1 MELIEELLLT
11 DEEIDSIWN
20 NPANKTMQIEVPREQ
35 FRGLIKQIKNISAQ
49 ISQAQLA
56 KLQPYIEAERERAV
70 KEYRA
75 KVETILVNYADTVSE
90 SNAGSVYYLNGRSVD
105 EYLDLID
112 RAEIKQGSNQ

>member
-1 MELIEELLLT
+1 MELKDVMLT
-11 DEEIDSIWN
+11 DAEMKACYPDRPICNQNVFSCDECSGNCKAI
-20 NPANKTMQIEVPREQ
+20 A
-35 FRGLIKQIKNISAQ
+35 
-49 ISQAQLA
+49 QAQLA